1 MGFDRFKPT
10 KTELKDFLDGLFF
23 CYFCQMKEDIKIPKV
38 DGVYVAVVNE
48 YNDIYKTQDWNAY
61 IINDKDVDLEMVLIV
76 TSGYS
81 EKKTTSVFRK
91 KIDVLPKKCYAKI
104 ELMQEELFA
113 LNNTFKVTFFE
124 GNQMFDKT
132 YLFRKNSIN
141 LKALQSVPLMSVKG
155 VLVK

>member
-1 MGFDRFKPT
+1 M
-10 KTELKDFLDGLFF
+10 KD
-23 CYFCQMKEDIKIPKV
+23 DIIIPKV
-38 DGVYVAVVNE
+38 ENVYIAVVNE

-61 IINDKDVDLEMVLIV
+61 IINNKDVDLEIVLIV
-76 TSGYS
+76 TSWYS
-81 EKKTTSVFRK
+81 EEKTTSVFRK
-91 KIDVLPKKCYAKI
+91 KLDNLPKKSYAKI

-124 GNQMFDKT
+124 GSQMFDKT

-141 LKALQSVPLMSVKG
+141 LKALQSIPLMDVKG